1 MRILQQNYS
10 KSELPAR
17 DARDAVRIGF
27 KRSRLTLQLAE
38 RLKSLV
44 ASSGTEKARYNV
56 AKLQRCGSLANIWTA
71 NDMHNSDGEC
81 FDGVGHLWACS
92 LPYCANCQALKSG
105 RHRRRIRAT
114 LATLKPRVGL
124 SWQFVTLT
132 SPSVPASALLA
143 IEVYQKAW
151 ALLRKRKLFV
161 ESVRAGYRGIEFT
174 TNKTTGLVHVHLHA
188 LLLSKFLRP
197 SDVRAQWQ
205 DCITKAWQSFGVSL
219 RFPASGAVIKIVHEL
234 TAKNSGSLDNAIL
247 ETAKYC
253 ADGAAWASLS
263 DNELIEIANL
273 DRFPRLFEVVGE
285 ARKFG
290 RDIILDNPD
299 LSDGEILPKLKTTK
313 PKSNRE
319 LSTLNLRVNVNRTYR
334 KAQLIKRFP
343 VAKFKTLDGRDFLP
357 SEPKFTGTLTLV
369 KKPKEHKPMK
379 LPAILLDETSDINR
393 LTDELGHIP
402 SQLKDAARRNDV
414 TALTALS
421 DRRSHLPELIQ
432 KAKMKDF
439 ASRLSVARSRVAAFD
454 IELQAANREAGTKGR
469 DAETKIP
476 LLEQEIERLRSE
488 WAQVRHDVESLQFEA
503 RQAHAELERIQAERV
518 DLLLAQFN

>member
-1 MRILQQNYS
+1 MMKILQQNYS

-17 DARDAVRIGF
+17 DARDAFEIGS
-27 KRSRLTLQLAE
+27 KRSELTLKLSA
-38 RLKSLV
+38 RLKMIAD
-44 ASSGTEKARYNV
+44 ASGSEKAIYNA
-56 AKLQRCGSLANIWTA
+56 AKLQRCGSLTNIWTA

-174 TNKTTGLVHVHLHA
+174 TNKVTGLVHVHLHA

-197 SDVRAQWQ
+197 SDVRAAWQ
-205 DCITKAWQSFGVSL
+205 DCITKAWQSHRVSL
-219 RFPASGAVIKIVHEL
+219 VFPASGAVIKIIHEL

-263 DNELIEIANL
+263 DNELSEIANL
-273 DRFPRLFEVVGE
+273 NRFPRLFEVVGE

-319 LSTLNLRVNVNRTYR
+319 LSTLNLRVNVNRMYR

-357 SEPKFTGTLTLV
+357 SEPLRLI
-369 KKPKEHKPMK
+369 KPTTENKPMK

-402 SQLKDAARRNDV
+402 SQLKEAARRNDE
-414 TALTALS
+414 TALAVLS
-421 DRRSHLPELIQ
+421 DRRAQLPALIQ
-432 KAKMKDF
+432 SAKMKDF
-439 ASRLSVARSRVAAFD
+439 AERLSVARSRVAAYD
-454 IELQAANREAGTKGR
+454 TELQSAARESGTL
-469 DAETKIP
+469 ANEVETKVPI
-476 LLEQEIERLRSE
+476 LQAEIERLRRES
-488 WAQVRHDVESLQFEA
+488 AQAHHERESLQFAAKQA
-503 RQAHAELERIQAERV
+503 RNDLARIQNQRES
-518 DLLLAQFN
+518 LLLEHFGTD

>member
-1 MRILQQNYS
+1 
-10 KSELPAR
+10 
-17 DARDAVRIGF
+17 
-27 KRSRLTLQLAE
+27 
-38 RLKSLV
+38 
-44 ASSGTEKARYNV
+44 
-56 AKLQRCGSLANIWTA
+56 
-71 NDMHNSDGEC
+71 
-81 FDGVGHLWACS
+81 
-92 LPYCANCQALKSG
+92 
-105 RHRRRIRAT
+105 
-114 LATLKPRVGL
+114 
-124 SWQFVTLT
+124 
-132 SPSVPASALLA
+132 LLA

-205 DCITKAWQSFGVSL
+205 NCITKAWQSFGVSL

-263 DNELIEIANL
+263 DNELTEIANL

-313 PKSNRE
+313 PKSKRE

-357 SEPKFTGTLTLV
+357 SDEKPTGTPTLTLI
-369 KKPKEHKPMK
+369 KSKEIKPMTK
-379 LPAILLDETSDINR
+379 QLSNFLSDPASELER
-393 LTDELGHIP
+393 ELGLIDK
-402 SQLKDAARRNDV
+402 QMRDRAQRNDEAGLI
-414 TALTALS
+414 ALR
-421 DRRSHLPELIQ
+421 DRKADLPELIQ
-432 KAKMKDF
+432 KTKMQDF

-454 IELQAANREAGTKGR
+454 IELQTANREAATKGL

-503 RQAHAELERIQAERV
+503 RQAHAELERIQSERV

>member
-1 MRILQQNYS
+1 MKILQQNYS
-10 KSELPAR
+10 KSEPNAR
-17 DARDAVRIGF
+17 DARDAIRIGF
-27 KRSRLTLQLAE
+27 KRSKLTLQLAE
-38 RLKSLV
+38 RLESLV
-44 ASSGTEKARYNV
+44 MSSGTEKARYNV

-114 LATLKPRVGL
+114 LATLEPRVGL

-357 SEPKFTGTLTLV
+357 SEPLISEPLRLI
-369 KKPKEHKPMK
+369 KPTTENKPMK
-379 LPAILLDETSDINR
+379 QLPNFISDPVSH
-393 LTDELGHIP
+393 LESELGLIDKRMRDHA
-402 SQLKDAARRNDV
+402 QRNDEAGLV
-414 TALTALS
+414 ALR
-421 DRRSHLPELIQ
+421 DRKAELPELIQ

-439 ASRLSVARSRVAAFD
+439 AERLSVARSRVAAFD
-454 IELQAANREAGTKGR
+454 IELQTAVQEAGTKGR

-503 RQAHAELERIQAERV
+503 RQAHAELERIQSERV

>member
-1 MRILQQNYS
+1 
-10 KSELPAR
+10 
-17 DARDAVRIGF
+17 
-27 KRSRLTLQLAE
+27 
-38 RLKSLV
+38 
-44 ASSGTEKARYNV
+44 
-56 AKLQRCGSLANIWTA
+56 
-71 NDMHNSDGEC
+71 
-81 FDGVGHLWACS
+81 
-92 LPYCANCQALKSG
+92 
-105 RHRRRIRAT
+105 
-114 LATLKPRVGL
+114 
-124 SWQFVTLT
+124 
-132 SPSVPASALLA
+132 LLA

-357 SEPKFTGTLTLV
+357 SEPLISEPLRLI
-369 KKPKEHKPMK
+369 KPTTENKPMK
-379 LPAILLDETSDINR
+379 QLPNFISDPVSH
-393 LTDELGHIP
+393 LESELGLIDKRMRDHA
-402 SQLKDAARRNDV
+402 QRNDEAGLV
-414 TALTALS
+414 ALR
-421 DRRSHLPELIQ
+421 DRKAELPELIQ

-439 ASRLSVARSRVAAFD
+439 AERLSVARSRVAAFD
-454 IELQAANREAGTKGR
+454 IELQTAVQEAGTKGR

-488 WAQVRHDVESLQFEA
+488 WAQVRQDVESLQFEA
-503 RQAHAELERIQAERV
+503 RQAHAELERIQSERV

>member
-1 MRILQQNYS
+1 MRILQQN
-10 KSELPAR
+10 KLENQPKARNVR
-17 DARDAVRIGF
+17 DAFAIGS
-27 KRSRLTLQLAE
+27 KRSDLTLELAA
-38 RLKSLV
+38 RLETLV
-44 ASSGTEKARYNV
+44 AAVGTEKAVYNA
-56 AKLQRCGSLANIWTA
+56 AKLKRCGSLANIWTA

-81 FDGVGHLWACS
+81 FEGVGHLWSCS
-92 LPYCANCQALKSG
+92 LPMCANCQALKSG
-105 RHRRRIRAT
+105 RHRRRIRST
-114 LATLKPRVGL
+114 LATIKPRVGL

-132 SPSVPASALLA
+132 SPSVRASALVA

-161 ESVRAGYRGIEFT
+161 ERVRAGYRGIEFT
-174 TNKTTGLVHVHLHA
+174 VNKSTGLVHVHLHA

-197 SDVRAQWQ
+197 SDVRAAWQ
-205 DCITKAWQSFGVSL
+205 DCITKAWASVGVSL
-219 RFPASGAVIKIVHEL
+219 LFPASGAVIKIIHDL
-234 TAKNSGSLDNAIL
+234 TARNGGSLENAIL

-263 DNELIEIANL
+263 DSDLIEIANL
-273 DRFPRLFEVVGE
+273 DRFPRLFETVGE
-285 ARKFG
+285 ARKFE

-299 LSDGEILPKLKTTK
+299 LSDGEKLPALKTTK
-313 PKSNRE
+313 AKRIND

-334 KAQLIKRFP
+334 KAQLIRRFP
-343 VAKFKTLDGRDFLP
+343 VASFKTLDGRDFLP

-402 SQLKDAARRNDV
+402 SQLKEAARRNDV

-454 IELQAANREAGTKGR
+454 IELQTAVQEAGTKGR

-503 RQAHAELERIQAERV
+503 RQAHAELERIQSERV

>member
-10 KSELPAR
+10 KSELNAR
-17 DARDAVRIGF
+17 DARDAVKIGF
-27 KRSRLTLQLAE
+27 KRSKLTLQLAE
-38 RLKSLV
+38 RLESLV
-44 ASSGTEKARYNV
+44 MSSGTEKARYNV

-132 SPSVPASALLA
+132 SPSVPASALVA

-299 LSDGEILPKLKTTK
+299 LNDGEKLQTLKTTK
-313 PKSNRE
+313 PKRIND
-319 LSTLNLRVNVNRTYR
+319 LKTLNLRVNVSRTYQ
-334 KAQLIKRFP
+334 KAHLIRRFP
-343 VAKFKTLDGRDFLP
+343 VAKFQTLDGRDFIP

-369 KKPKEHKPMK
+369 KKPKEHKPMN
-379 LPAILLDETSDINR
+379 LPAILQDEMSDINS
-393 LTDELGHIP
+393 LTMELGQIP
-402 SQLKDAARRNDV
+402 SELKDAARRGDE
-414 TALTALS
+414 TALAALS
-421 DRRSHLPELIQ
+421 NRRSQLPELIQ
-432 KAKMKDF
+432 TAKLRDF
-439 ASRLSVARSRVAAFD
+439 ARRLSVARSRLAAYD
-454 IELQAANREAGTKGR
+454 TELQTAYLEAMKAATKM
-469 DAETKIP
+469 ETDVP
-476 LLEQEIERLRSE
+476 VLTATIERLRSAS
-488 WAQVRHDVESLQFEA
+488 AQAHHERDNLQYAA
-503 RQAHAELERIQAERV
+503 RQAREELETIQAEREA
-518 DLLLAQFN
+518 LLLAQFD